1 MGARAAVDVGVEGAG
16 GHRAQVEGDCA
27 VGPELL
33 PAEPPRGQAG
43 EADEGIAEL
52 GAAGRGQRPP
62 VDVRSTAADRL
73 EARTAGLVRSE
84 EHTSELQ
91 ALMRNSY
98 AVFCLKKKT

>member
-1 MGARAAVDVGVEGAG
+1 MADEHAPQVVPGPMGARAAVDVGVDGAG

-43 EADEGIAEL
+43 EADEGIAKH
-52 GAAGRGQRPP
+52 GAAGRGQRRP
-62 VDVRSTAADRL
+62 
-73 EARTAGLVRSE
+73 VRSE

-91 ALMRNSY
+91 SLMRIAY
-98 AVFCLKKKT
+98 AVFCWKRN